1 MRTILLI
8 NLTLCFWLPHF
19 AFCND
24 NFICYYSIAD
34 SHSIP
39 DTACNFTMWKI
50 PNDNYIQ
57 VGFLE
62 NQTVWCYVKINNIT
76 ADNFFCIDNNQIDS
90 LAVYLGDSI
99 QGLYGDKVAATNI
112 TYGHI
117 CIPLSDKLIEKG
129 FFLRFKKKNSFL
141 KFRMSIQPITTVIEK
156 SRREEV
162 LFFVESGAYLLLFI
176 GITIIFLIK
185 KKPLYIYFLCSL
197 LFGWCYVG
205 ISLGIFQSEIFGPSL
220 YYSEFRF
227 LAVIFWYFSLMIF
240 LQQLLRVK
248 SNFPKANFTLNKI
261 SQILL
266 ASFLILVFG
275 VLFNKELAIKI
286 AMLLIYTL
294 ILLTSVLFS
303 VLCILYIKQKHKKRK
318 IALFFIL
325 PHICW
330 VILSVLS
337 ETISGS
343 HHIHSLSFSWL
354 HTYDTLFFGIILF
367 EDYYVSAKKNIE
379 KAKILNYERKQIF
392 KISESAQLKE
402 RRNFAN
408 LLHDKFG
415 NQLAHMG
422 ILAEL
427 DRYDDVKKELQ
438 ILATQLRN
446 FSHRVLPKSIDD
458 GALISVLQEHMNW
471 LNQENIGISFSLKT
485 FDVPEK
491 INPELALLIY
501 LITLELISNAQKH
514 GKATLIQ
521 MDIYA
526 HETILS
532 IHFFDNGQG
541 FDVNKETFGFG
552 LNQINT
558 RILALNGSMEIN
570 SMINSGTEIFIQI
583 PY

>member
-8 NLTLCFWLPHF
+8 NLALCFCLPHF

-24 NFICYYSIAD
+24 NFICYYSITD
-34 SHSIP
+34 SYSRP
-39 DTACNFTMWKI
+39 DTTGNFSLWER
-50 PNDNYIQ
+50 PQDNYIQ
-57 VGFLE
+57 VGFIE
-62 NQTVWCYVKINNIT
+62 NQTVWCYVKINNTT

-90 LAVYLGDSI
+90 LAIYLGDSI
-99 QGLYGDKVAATNI
+99 QGQYGDKVAATNI
-112 TYGHI
+112 TYGQI

-129 FFLRFKKKNSFL
+129 FFLRVKKKNSFL
-141 KFRMSIQPITTVIEK
+141 KFRMSIQPIKTVLEK

-176 GITIIFLIK
+176 GIMIIFLIK
-185 KKPLYIYFLCSL
+185 KKPLYIFFLCSL
-197 LFGWCYVG
+197 IFGWCYVG
-205 ISLGIFQSEIFGPSL
+205 ISLGIFQSELFGPSL
-220 YYSEFRF
+220 YYSELRF
-227 LAVIFWYFSLMIF
+227 LSVIFWFFSLMIF

-248 SNFPKANFTLNKI
+248 ANFPKANFTLSKI
-261 SQILL
+261 SQILF
-266 ASFLILVFG
+266 ASFILLAIGVF
-275 VLFNKELAIKI
+275 FDKELAIKI

-294 ILLTSVLFS
+294 IVLTSILFS
-303 VLCILYIKQKHKKRK
+303 VLCILFIKQKHEKRK

-343 HHIHSLSFSWL
+343 HYIHSLSFSWL

-379 KAKILNYERKQIF
+379 KAKILNHERKQIF

-415 NQLAHMG
+415 SQLAHMG

-438 ILATQLRN
+438 ILAEQVRN

-532 IHFFDNGQG
+532 IHFFDNGEG
-541 FDVNKETFGFG
+541 FDEKKETLGFG
-552 LNQINT
+552 LNQIKT
-558 RILALNGSMEIN
+558 RLLALNGSMEIN
-570 SMINSGTEIFIQI
+570 SMIKSGTEIFIQI